1 MNLNPLSVED
11 IVSYLTLSY
20 THVAKTSGATVVMHD
35 DKVTETI
42 REIAKWLSL
51 PTSTSKTGLL
61 LIGNVG
67 VGKTTA
73 VRAVEVMLKA
83 LSAKAEREGD
93 SSIPRERL
101 DFTTARNLCDVNL
114 KDVSEAEKIISSRFL
129 AVDDMGAEDVV
140 AKRYGTTIT
149 PIADM
154 IYSRYEMR
162 KPTIITTNL
171 TLQGIRDAYGERV
184 YDRLKEAYQVVA
196 INAKSRR

>member
-1 MNLNPLSVED
+1 MN
-11 IVSYLTLSY
+11 YLTLSY
-20 THVAKTSGATVVMHD
+20 AHVVKTSGATVIIHD
-35 DKVTETI
+35 DSVTTTI

-51 PTSTSKTGLL
+51 PTNTAKTGLL

-73 VRAVEVMLKA
+73 VRAVEVMLNA
-83 LSAKAEREGD
+83 LTAKSEREKNSG
-93 SSIPRERL
+93 IPRERL
-101 DFTTARNLCDVNL
+101 NFTTARNLCDVNI
-114 KDVSEAEKIISSRFL
+114 KDTTEAEMIISSRFL

-184 YDRLKEAYQVVA
+184 YDRLKEAYQVAA